1 MEGRGVRGNWCSS
14 QTEMGKMEMEVR
26 DERGGGRVIFCQRR
40 RRKEDEEL
48 LKSEDTSLSHPCK
61 VIVFSDLHT
70 HKKASSYH
78 FPSLTC
84 HRLLCFVIF
93 EGIM

>member
-1 MEGRGVRGNWCSS
+1 M
-14 QTEMGKMEMEVR
+14 
-26 DERGGGRVIFCQRR
+26 RGG
-40 RRKEDEEL
+40 RKGDLLSEKKKKGEEL
-48 LKSEDTSLSHPCK
+48 LKIEDTSLSHPCK

-70 HKKASSYH
+70 HKKASSYN